1 MNILNCFS
9 GKGVCFKKEIAKY
22 ADVYLNI
29 YADLN
34 ADINADLNIYKIV
47 IVSFMKI
54 FCKIYY
60 CFFFLNSFNAFI
72 RRYFL
77 LRFSPFWLDLLN
89 CCKIEYIE
97 CIWSSGDKYCKY
109 FLKSCLLNS
118 YLFIRFIFI
127 RRIYRG
133 NN

>member
-9 GKGVCFKKEIAKY
+9 AKGVCFKKEIAKY

-34 ADINADLNIYKIV
+34 ADINADLNIYKIL

-60 CFFFLNSFNAFI
+60 CFLS
-72 RRYFL
+72 
-77 LRFSPFWLDLLN
+77 
-89 CCKIEYIE
+89 
-97 CIWSSGDKYCKY
+97 
-109 FLKSCLLNS
+109 
-118 YLFIRFIFI
+118 
-127 RRIYRG
+127 
-133 NN
+133 